1 MLTSVNCSAILEPK
15 FSVII
20 PTYNRS
26 ATLGRAIQ
34 SVLGQT
40 LPAWE
45 IIVVDDGSSD
55 DTREMLEA
63 FPQVIYHYQ
72 ANAGVCA
79 ARNKGA
85 EIATGNWL
93 IFLDSDDELINT
105 SIEEFTKV
113 ANLDPNISLFL
124 SGYQIV
130 EEDQSALIDLQA
142 KFEGYTPALSGTFT
156 VSRRQFLNV
165 GKYDERLTYS
175 ENMELF
181 LRFSQNGIVPKIVES
196 MSLRYYQSS
205 DGGSKN
211 LKKKDEAISLIL
223 QKHRDKLTQSDLW
236 NLNQTL
242 GVIQLRRRKFAN
254 ARMTFWKAISCSPTK
269 FSTYLR
275 LLIAYLPFISIKI
288 YNSDSFTE

>member
-1 MLTSVNCSAILEPK
+1 MPTIVNCSAILELK

-34 SVLGQT
+34 SVLSQT

-55 DTREMLEA
+55 DTRKLVEK
-63 FPQVIYHYQ
+63 FSHVRYHYQ

-85 EIATGNWL
+85 EIATGDWL

-113 ANLDPNISLFL
+113 IGLNPDVSLFL
-124 SGYQIV
+124 SGYQRV
-130 EEDQSALIDLQA
+130 ENEGLTFIDLPA
-142 KFEGYTPALSGTFT
+142 KSHGYTPALSGTFT
-156 VSRRQFLNV
+156 ISRRDFLKV
-165 GKYDERLTYS
+165 GKYDEALAYS

-181 LRFSQNGIVPKIVES
+181 LRFSQFGINPKIVES
-196 MSLRYYQSS
+196 KSLRYHQSS

-211 LKKKDEAISLIL
+211 LRKKDEAISLIL
-223 QKHRDKLTQSDLW
+223 QKHNDKLTASDVW

-242 GVIQLRRRKFAN
+242 GVIQLRRRKFAK
-254 ARMTFWKAISCSPTK
+254 ARRTFWKAISCSPTK

>member
-1 MLTSVNCSAILEPK
+1 LELK

-34 SVLGQT
+34 SVISQT
-40 LPAWE
+40 FPAWE
-45 IIVVDDGSSD
+45 VIVVDDGSSD
-55 DTREMLEA
+55 NSRELVKN
-63 FPQVIYHYQ
+63 FPQVRYHYQ
-72 ANAGVCA
+72 VNAGVCS
-79 ARNKGA
+79 ARNRGA
-85 EIATGNWL
+85 EIATGHWL

-113 ANLDPNISLFL
+113 VDLNPDVSLFL
-124 SGYQIV
+124 SGYQRV
-130 EEDQSALIDLQA
+130 EKRGLTFIDSPA
-142 KFEGYTPALSGTFT
+142 KSHGYTPALSGTFT
-156 VSRRQFLNV
+156 ISRRDFLKV
-165 GKYDERLTYS
+165 GKYDEALAYS

-181 LRFSQNGIVPKIVES
+181 LWFSQYGILPKIVES

-211 LKKKDEAISLIL
+211 LKKKDESISLIL
-223 QKHRDKLTQSDLW
+223 QKHAEKLTKNDLW

-242 GVIQLRRRKFAN
+242 GVIQLRRRKYAE
-254 ARMTFWKAISCSPTK
+254 ARSTFWKAISYYPTK

-275 LLIAYLPFISIKI
+275 LMIAYLPFISKKI